1 MNLTR
6 LGDHCW
12 PNQAQRPQPSC
23 EMRHAFQVV
32 FGRNDGHDST
42 GIEVWFTPR
51 LPNRPLHSQG
61 DALLRSGS
69 SQRRLWGL
77 G

>member
-42 GIEVWFTPR
+42 GIEVWFTPPVFR
-51 LPNRPLHSQG
+51 IARYTARETPC
-61 DALLRSGS
+61 
-69 SQRRLWGL
+69 
-77 G
+77 